1 MALHIAGIRVD
12 VIEVALGNKPEALR
26 RVSPKA
32 TVPVLVLG
40 DGTVLDECLD
50 IMRWSLAAA
59 DPEQWL
65 DAVDAGLI
73 AQCDGAF
80 KRDLDAWK
88 YRRDGGAREAGLV
101 FLAGLEARLTVSP
114 SLCRGAHGFTD
125 IAVMPF
131 VRQFAAVDRAWFE
144 AQPLALVRRWLDAL
158 ETSALFAAVMLKP
171 KRAAHS
177 PGRAAAP

>member
-1 MALHIAGIRVD
+1 MRARMALHISGIGVD
-12 VIEVALGNKPEALR
+12 VIEVALSNKPEALR

-40 DGTVLDECLD
+40 DGTVLDESLD

-65 DAVDAGLI
+65 AAVDAGLI

-80 KRDLDAWK
+80 KRDLDTWK
-88 YRRDGGAREAGLV
+88 YCRDAGAREAGLA
-101 FLAGLEARLTVSP
+101 FLAGMDARLAVSP
-114 SLCRGAHGFTD
+114 GLCRNARGFTD

-131 VRQFAAVDRAWFE
+131 VRQFAAVDRGWFA
-144 AQPLALVRRWLDAL
+144 AQPLALVRHWLDAL
-158 ETSALFAAVMLKP
+158 ETSALFAAVMIKP
-171 KRAAHS
+171 NRAAHS
-177 PGRAAAP
+177 PAP